1 MTITEMPTLFSNSAS
16 DSADDGNTIANAASS
31 HAIVHRIEALRAAL
45 NHHNY
50 RYYVLDSPEVS
61 DAEYD
66 ALMRELRAIEADNP
80 DLVTS
85 DSPTQRVGAAPA
97 DGFAQVQ
104 HPLPMHSLGNAFDDE
119 EFMAWHKRVSDL
131 LEGEPFAMVCE
142 LKYDGLAVALTYE
155 DGVFVRGA
163 TRGNGTVG
171 EDVTGNLRTIKSIP
185 LRLLP
190 RDDGAP
196 FPRRL
201 EVRGE
206 VYFPKSMF
214 VKFNEERTARGE
226 QTYANPRNTAAGSLR
241 QLNPRNTAARP
252 LDIYIY
258 SLGYA
263 EGGDVPDTH
272 WEMLQY
278 LKGLGFKVSDDSRR
292 VHSPEEAIAFYRRW
306 VDSVEEDIDVAA
318 DGVVVKVDDLA
329 YQRHLGVVGREPRW
343 AVAYKFPAVQEI
355 TRLLDIRVNVGRTG
369 SMNPYAVLQPVN
381 IAGATVRQATLHNE
395 DYIRAK
401 DLMIGDWVVV
411 ERAGEVIPQVVS
423 VITKERKRTDRLFSR
438 LIRKPAYLYDQTG
451 RLRRKRRARFP
462 IRRRYEGR
470 RTFRMPS
477 SCPSCGEP
485 VVRPEDD
492 AMSYC
497 VNASCPAQLVR
508 LLEHF
513 VSRSAMDI
521 EGMGIKWGEYLIRQG
536 LIRDVA
542 DLYYLNR
549 EHLARLNLLDVIEAA
564 KDKPFADA
572 LASSRIPT
580 VGKKSA
586 GIIAERFAD
595 MSALSTASEPEIGEI
610 KGVSARTA
618 KAMFT
623 HFSDLRFS
631 QDFTELGS
639 YFLDN
644 GLIGKQS
651 DLFYVNRKHLLQP
664 ETLRQKSVS
673 NLLGAIDES
682 KERPLARVLVAL
694 GIRHVGGEVAELLAR
709 SFITIDNLMAADEKA
724 LIAIDSIG
732 PRIADSVV
740 SYFRNEANRNVVEK
754 LRTAG
759 VRLEDEARTVP
770 TEQPFAGMRFVVTG
784 RLEQYSRSQ
793 VQDLIKQYGGA
804 VSGSVSKNTD
814 YLVAGEGGGSKLAD
828 AERLEVAV
836 LTEEDLLVMLP
847 DG

>member
-1 MTITEMPTLFSNSAS
+1 MDALKQRLPVNHMTT
-16 DSADDGNTIANAASS
+16 TIAEVP
-31 HAIVHRIEALRAAL
+31 ITTERIEKLRDAL

-50 RYYVLDSPEVS
+50 RYYVLDSPEIG
-61 DAEYD
+61 DGEYD
-66 ALMRELRAIEADNP
+66 ALMRELRAIEAAHP
-80 DLVTS
+80 QLVTP

-97 DGFAQVQ
+97 DGFAQVE
-104 HPLPMHSLGNAFDDE
+104 HPRQMHSLGNAFDDE
-119 EFMAWHKRVSDL
+119 EFLAWHKRVSDM
-131 LEGEPFAMVCE
+131 LEGEPFDMVCE

-163 TRGNGTVG
+163 TRGNGMVG
-171 EDVTGNLRTIKSIP
+171 EDVTSNLRTIKSIP
-185 LRLLP
+185 LRLLS
-190 RDDGAP
+190 DDVP
-196 FPRRL
+196 QRL

-206 VYFPKSMF
+206 VYFPKSKF
-214 VKFNEERTARGE
+214 VAFNEEREAKGE

-241 QLNPRNTAARP
+241 QLDPRNTAERP
-252 LDIYIY
+252 LDIFIY

-263 EGGDVPDTH
+263 EGDGPPETH

-292 VHSPEEAIAFYRRW
+292 VHSPEDAIAFYNDW
-306 VDSVEEDIDVAA
+306 VHSYEEELDAAA
-318 DGVVVKVDDLA
+318 DGVVVKVDNLDF
-329 YQRHLGVVGREPRW
+329 QRHLGVVGREPRW

-381 IAGATVRQATLHNE
+381 IAGATVKQATLHNE

-423 VITKERKRTDRLFSR
+423 VIADRRSGDECDFH
-438 LIRKPAYLYDQTG
+438 
-451 RLRRKRRARFP
+451 
-462 IRRRYEGR
+462 
-470 RTFRMPS
+470 MPQA
-477 SCPSCGEP
+477 CPSCAEP

-521 EGMGIKWGEYLIRQG
+521 EGMGIKWGEYLIQQG
-536 LIRDVA
+536 LIKDVA
-542 DLYYLNR
+542 DLYYLKR
-549 EHLARLNLLDVIEAA
+549 EHLARLNLLDAIEAA
-564 KDKPFADA
+564 KSKPFADA
-572 LASSRIPT
+572 LAGSRIPT

-595 MSALSTASEPEIGEI
+595 MGALSTASELDIGEL

-618 KAMFT
+618 KAVVN
-623 HFSDLRFS
+623 HFAELRGQAHITEICSDFLR
-631 QDFTELGS
+631 
-639 YFLDN
+639 N
-644 GLIGKQS
+644 GMINGYS
-651 DLFYVNRKHLLQP
+651 DLFYLNRKHLLQP

-673 NLLGAIDES
+673 NLLKAIDDS
-682 KERPLARVLVAL
+682 RERPLARVLVAL

-709 SFITIDNLMAADEKA
+709 SFTTMDNLMNAEEDE
-724 LIAIDSIG
+724 LTAIDSIG

-754 LRTAG
+754 LRAAG
-759 VRLEDEARTVP
+759 VRLEDEAREIP

-784 RLEQYSRSQ
+784 RLERFSRSQ

-828 AERLEVAV
+828 AQRLEVSV
-836 LTEEDLLVMLP
+836 LTEDELLAMLP
-847 DG
+847 TE